1 MKKIAADRNYRSM
14 QKAAFL
20 ADPLNLGVPDWFL
33 DISQILTLNNFKYT
47 GAVLATVLWQHGD
60 TLRSTLSNKGATA
73 AASKF
78 IELYNA
84 M

>member
-20 ADPLNLGVPDWFL
+20 ADPLNLGIPDWFL
-33 DISQILTLNNFKYT
+33 DVSNALTLSNFKYT
-47 GAVLATVLWQHGD
+47 PAGLATTLWHHGD
-60 TLRSTLSNKGATA
+60 TIRRTLSNKGVPA
-73 AASKF
+73 AVEKF
-78 IELYNA
+78 IELYIA